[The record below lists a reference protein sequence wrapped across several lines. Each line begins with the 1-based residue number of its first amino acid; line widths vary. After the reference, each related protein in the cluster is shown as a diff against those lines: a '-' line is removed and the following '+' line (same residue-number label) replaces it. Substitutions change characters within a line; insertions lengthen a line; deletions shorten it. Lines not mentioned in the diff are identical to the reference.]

1 MSKQIRLPTL
11 LIVAD
16 NPSVRFWV
24 KKQLEDQFFL
34 ITAQSR
40 QEALEALNAHLDFII
55 VDAVLE
61 EGDALALCLKLSQLT
76 QKKIPI
82 LLITGR
88 LKKSF
93 REKALASGV
102 TDFLSDQLDVEELHM
117 RITTGKKT
125 ASVREKTEGM
135 SQKIKFSGRSGGSL
149 KSKFV
154 LTDQALR
161 NLANAREKGIPVA
174 LLVVRID
181 KGEEIS
187 DYMNRF
193 ARGKGLWIP
202 SDEGG
207 ALLLFDTP
215 FNAARSIAETLRE
228 EAQTLHVTISIAV
241 SSLEASEK
249 GFNRMIDTALK
260 SLKTHS
266 ETNLIISVDEP

>member
-55 VDAVLE
+55 VDAALE